1 MEFHLLLLSIFT
13 VISLT
18 HVASHAALP
27 PQAYWHSVLPNTPM
41 PQAVKN
47 LLPQEANLR
56 RSDKAAVG
64 HIDFAEANVHGG
76 DKDARAIIYNVGKG
90 DKDARAIIYNVGR
103 EDKDARAI
111 IYFAEA
117 NVRREDKDARA
128 IIYNVGRED
137 KDARAIIYNA
147 GKGDKD
153 ARAIIYFAEAN
164 INRQLHYNP
173 NETIY
178 FLEEDIKQGTEMNLD
193 LSKEANGVTFLPRT
207 VAQSMPF
214 SSNEFPKILNRFS
227 VKPNSAEAKIMK
239 KTIEVCTEMPAF
251 KGEQKYC
258 ATSLESMIDFCTSV
272 LGKRVKALSTELE
285 KETQLR
291 KYSVVGFKKIGGGE
305 VAVCHMLKYPYAVF
319 SCHNVHSTKV
329 YMVSLEGAEDGGTKA
344 KGVAVCHT
352 DTAAWS
358 PNFEAF
364 QMLNVKPGTVPICHI
379 LPEDNIVWLPN

>member
-1 MEFHLLLLSIFT
+1 MEFHLLLLSIFA
-13 VISLT
+13 VLSLT
-18 HVASHAALP
+18 HVASHAALS

-56 RSDKAAVG
+56 RSDKDVVG
-64 HIDFAEANVHGG
+64 HIDFAKANVRRG
-76 DKDARAIIYNVGKG
+76 DKDARAILYNVGRG
-90 DKDARAIIYNVGR
+90 DKDARAILYNVGR
-103 EDKDARAI
+103 
-111 IYFAEA
+111 
-117 NVRREDKDARA
+117 
-128 IIYNVGRED
+128 
-137 KDARAIIYNA
+137 
-147 GKGDKD
+147 GDKD
-153 ARAIIYFAEAN
+153 ARAILYFAEAS
-164 INRQLHYNP
+164 INRQLHYNL

-178 FLEEDIKQGTEMNLD
+178 FLEEDIKQGTKMNLD
-193 LSKEANGVTFLPRT
+193 LSKEANRVTFLPRT

-214 SSNEFPKILNRFS
+214 SSNEFPKILNQFS

-251 KGEQKYC
+251 KGELKYC
-258 ATSLESMIDFCTSV
+258 ATSLESMIDFCTSM

-291 KYSVVGFKKIGGGE
+291 KYSVVGFKKIGGDE

-329 YMVSLEGAEDGGTKA
+329 YMVSLEDAEEGGTKA
-344 KGVAVCHT
+344 TGVAVCHI

-364 QMLNVKPGTVPICHI
+364 QMLKVKPGTVLICHI